1 MADDVRTPAA
11 MSAGRHFSPWGRRT
25 SFTLSKPLAG
35 YLALAGVAFILL
47 LAVCTG
53 LF

>member
-11 MSAGRHFSPWGRRT
+11 MSAGRHFSPWGRRIRPV
-25 SFTLSKPLAG
+25 LGKPLVG
-35 YLALAGVAFILL
+35 YLALAGVGLVLL
-47 LAVCTG
+47 LAVCAG

>member
-11 MSAGRHFSPWGRRT
+11 MSAGRHFSPWGRRIRPV
-25 SFTLSKPLAG
+25 LGKP
-35 YLALAGVAFILL
+35 LALAGVGLVLL
-47 LAVCTG
+47 LAVCAG